1 MSLYAVVNPAT
12 GDVVQEYPTATDQQI
27 EGAKQARSAALRLG
41 LPEDEAE
48 LIAWLVGNHL
58 EMSDTAQRRDISDP
72 QTISRFA
79 EKVGNLERLR
89 LLLILTVADI
99 RAVGPGVWNGWK
111 GQLLRDLYFSTE
123 AALRGGRTDEHSVRA
138 QLAERAEQARS
149 VLSDRIGPTPQ
160 LAAVEGAYWISFSPE
175 AQARH
180 ADVLA
185 RGAGQSI
192 IVSASVDKGRS
203 ATELLVSAP
212 DRPGLFADLCATLS
226 ASGANIVAAHLY
238 DAGEGR
244 VLDIFDIQ
252 DLRGLPMGADHPNAL
267 DRLIADLKLA
277 AAGGDG
283 VKRPGRAPA
292 PTRRH
297 AAFIISPLVRIDRQA
312 SADHTVIEVSGR
324 DRLGLLYDIAQQLAD
339 SNISIR
345 SAHVGAYGERVH
357 DVFYVEMLNGGTMP
371 EELDVVLTDRLVEVL
386 RSHSP
391 NAPRIPAHTLA
402 RAPASF
408 NR

>member
-1 MSLYAVVNPAT
+1 
-12 GDVVQEYPTATDQQI
+12 
-27 EGAKQARSAALRLG
+27 
-41 LPEDEAE
+41 
-48 LIAWLVGNHL
+48 
-58 EMSDTAQRRDISDP
+58 
-72 QTISRFA
+72 
-79 EKVGNLERLR
+79 
-89 LLLILTVADI
+89 
-99 RAVGPGVWNGWK
+99 VGPGVWNGWK

-138 QLAERAEQARS
+138 QLAERAEQARR

-160 LAAVEGAYWISFSPE
+160 LAAVEAAYWISFTPE

-180 ADVLA
+180 ADELS
-185 RGAGQSI
+185 RGAGQPI
-192 IVSASVDKGRS
+192 IVAASIDKGRS
-203 ATELLVSAP
+203 STELLVSAP
-212 DRPGLFADLCATLS
+212 DRPGLFADLCAALS

-244 VLDIFDIQ
+244 VLDVFDVQ
-252 DLRGLPMGADHPNAL
+252 DSRGLPMGADHPHAL
-267 DRLIADLKLA
+267 ERLITDLKAA

-297 AAFIISPLVRIDRQA
+297 AAFIISPLVRIDRKA
-312 SADHTVIEVSGR
+312 SADYTVIEVSGR
-324 DRLGLLYDIAQQLAD
+324 DRLGLLYDIARQLAD
-339 SNISIR
+339 ANLSIR

-357 DVFYVEMLNGGTMP
+357 DVFYVEMLNGGPMP
-371 EELDVVLTDRLVEVL
+371 ETLDETLTQHLVDVL
-386 RSHSP
+386 RSHAP